1 MRKTVLMMAI
11 GLALGGC
18 AGSTGGGIKMIRI
31 LTVLKVAWR
40 ELGKLARPRL
50 ISPFKIGDET
60 IPESRVMNILALF
73 NLFMILFMF
82 ASLVMCLY
90 TDDVMTAVTSVAATL
105 FNIGPGLNGVGAIEN
120 YAWIPIPGKI
130 LLSLCM
136 LLGRL
141 EVFSVLIALRPD
153 IWKK

>member
-1 MRKTVLMMAI
+1 
-11 GLALGGC
+11 
-18 AGSTGGGIKMIRI
+18 
-31 LTVLKVAWR
+31 
-40 ELGKLARPRL
+40 
-50 ISPFKIGDET
+50 
-60 IPESRVMNILALF
+60 MNILALF

>member
-1 MRKTVLMMAI
+1 
-11 GLALGGC
+11 
-18 AGSTGGGIKMIRI
+18 
-31 LTVLKVAWR
+31 
-40 ELGKLARPRL
+40 
-50 ISPFKIGDET
+50 
-60 IPESRVMNILALF
+60 MNILALF
-73 NLFMILFMF
+73 NLFMILFVF
-82 ASLVMCLY
+82 ATLVMCLY
-90 TDDVMTAVTSVAATL
+90 VDDVMTAVTSVVATL

-120 YAWIPIPGKI
+120 YAWIPVPGKI